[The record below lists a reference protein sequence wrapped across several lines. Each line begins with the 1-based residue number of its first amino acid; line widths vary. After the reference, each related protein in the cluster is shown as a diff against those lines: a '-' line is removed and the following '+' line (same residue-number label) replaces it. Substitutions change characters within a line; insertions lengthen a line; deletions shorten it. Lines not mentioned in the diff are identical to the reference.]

1 MVAAGPRARRGD
13 IVSSCRAELCSMW
26 GGDECLCAL
35 FGFDPDDPPRD
46 GTFTVVLPT
55 EQA

>member
-1 MVAAGPRARRGD
+1 
-13 IVSSCRAELCSMW
+13 MW

-55 EQA
+55 EQAEALTSQDPSSV